1 MRRYLFAV
9 IVGLSAGIAF
19 SLAGCGS
26 SQPKHDPASHSHAPG
41 EEHSKD
47 AEPESKSSSSS
58 KKTSASDALEK
69 HGDEQHSDE
78 KHGEHGHSAGQHG
91 GMIVSLGRD
100 SYHVEAI
107 VTKAGELKLYT
118 LGSDE
123 SRIQEIEVQELTA
136 YAKPDGD
143 AESVTFSLKAAP
155 QPGDQAGHSS
165 LFVGQIPAELK
176 GRRLTITVP
185 SITIKGERFRLGFTT
200 GEESHAETAMPHKV
214 DNDAEK
220 DLYLTPGGL
229 YTAADI
235 KANGGVTASQKFKGI
250 KSRHDLMPAEGDKLC
265 PISQTKAN
273 PQFTWVIGGKSYEF
287 CCPPCVDEFLTTA
300 KNNPKEVKQPDEYIK
315 R

>member
-1 MRRYLFAV
+1 MRRLLFAL
-9 IVGLSAGIAF
+9 IVGSSAGIAF
-19 SLAGCGS
+19 GLAGCGT
-26 SQPKHDPASHSHAPG
+26 SQPKHDPADHPHKPG
-41 EEHSKD
+41 EEHHED
-47 AEPESKSSSSS
+47 AEPESKSAPTSSS
-58 KKTSASDALEK
+58 KNAAPADSSLPRTAENS
-69 HGDEQHSDE
+69 
-78 KHGEHGHSAGQHG
+78 GEHGHSKGQHG

-123 SRIQEIEVQELTA
+123 SRIQDIEVQELTA

-143 AESVTFSLKAAP
+143 AESVSFELKATP
-155 QPGDQAGHSS
+155 QPGDQPNQSS
-165 LFVGQIPAELK
+165 LFVGQIPAEFK

-200 GEESHAETAMPHKV
+200 GDESHAETAMPHKV

-235 KANGGVTASQKFKGI
+235 EANGGVTASQKFKGI
-250 KSRHDLMPAEGDKLC
+250 KSRHDVMPAAGDKLC

-273 PQFTWVIGGKSYEF
+273 SQFTWVIGGKSYEF
-287 CCPPCVDEFLTTA
+287 CCPPCVDEFLATA
-300 KNNPKEVKQPDEYIK
+300 KKSPKEVKPPGEYIK

>member
-1 MRRYLFAV
+1 MPRLLSALF
-9 IVGLSAGIAF
+9 VGLIAGLAF
-19 SLAGCGS
+19 GLAGCGT
-26 SQPKHDPASHSHAPG
+26 SQPKHDPTDHPHKPG
-41 EEHSKD
+41 EEHHKD
-47 AEPESKSSSSS
+47 AEPESKAAPSSSS
-58 KKTSASDALEK
+58 KNTAPADSQEARTAENP
-69 HGDEQHSDE
+69 
-78 KHGEHGHSAGQHG
+78 GEHGHSKGQHG

-123 SRIQEIEVQELTA
+123 SRIQDIEVQELTA

-143 AESVTFSLKAAP
+143 AESVSFTLKATP
-155 QPGDQAGHSS
+155 QPGDQAGQSS
-165 LFVGQIPAELK
+165 LFVGQIPADLK
-176 GRRLTITVP
+176 GRKLTITVP

-200 GEESHAETAMPHKV
+200 GEESHTDAAMPKKV
-214 DNDAEK
+214 ESDAEK

-235 KANGGVTASQKFKGI
+235 EANGGVTASQKFKGI
-250 KSRHDLMPAEGDKLC
+250 KSRHDLIPGAGDKLC
-265 PISQTKAN
+265 PITQTKAN

-287 CCPPCVDEFLTTA
+287 CCPPCVDEFLATA
-300 KNNPKEVKQPDEYIK
+300 KKSPSEVKSPDEYIK